1 MKENLTLTL
10 QGLVIKSTGSWFTVR
25 KSDGGKIECKI
36 KGAFRLKGI
45 DSSNPVAV
53 GDHVNYE
60 LTDDGVGVINNIH
73 ERTNYIIRRS
83 TKLSAR
89 SHIIASN
96 IDCTY
101 LMVTVT
107 SPVTPLLF
115 IDRFL
120 VTAEAYHIPVEI
132 LINKIDLLENE
143 HAAELKKVVGT
154 YESAGYKCHPISVL
168 NDEGISKVFEQL
180 AGKVNLIAGNS
191 GVGKSSL
198 LNKLDP
204 DWALKVSEMSARDT
218 GKHTTTFAEM
228 YELKN
233 GTFVIDTPGL
243 KSFGTYDLEKEDLSH
258 RFPEMRSRMD
268 ACKFSNCLHIHE
280 PNCAVIIAVGKG
292 EIAES
297 RYKNYL
303 NIYNSDE
310 TENYR

>member
-1 MKENLTLTL
+1 MEGIVT
-10 QGLVIKSTGSWFTVR
+10 KSTGSWFTVR
-25 KSDGGKIECKI
+25 KPDGEKIECKI

-45 DSSNPVAV
+45 ESSNPVAV
-53 GDHVNYE
+53 GDRVDYE
-60 LTDDGVGVINNIH
+60 LEEDGVGVIFNIH
-73 ERTNYIIRRS
+73 ERTNYIIRRA

-96 IDCTY
+96 IDCAY
-101 LMVTVT
+101 LMITVT
-107 SPVTPLLF
+107 SPTTPLLF

-120 VTAEAYHIPVEI
+120 VTAEAYHIPAEI
-132 LINKIDLLENE
+132 LINKIDLLGKKQKQ
-143 HAAELKKVVGT
+143 ELDKVIT
-154 YESAGYKCHPISVL
+154 IYEPAGYKCHPMSVL
-168 NDEGISKVFEQL
+168 NNIGIDKVIKQL
-180 AGKVNLIAGNS
+180 TGKVNLIAGNS

-204 DWALKVSEMSARDT
+204 DWNLKTAGMSSRDT

-233 GTFVIDTPGL
+233 ETFVIDTPGL

-258 RFPEMRSRMD
+258 RFPEMRLRMD
-268 ACKFSNCLHIHE
+268 ACHFSNCLHINE
-280 PNCAVIIAVGKG
+280 PRCAVINAVENK

>member
-1 MKENLTLTL
+1 MKGVVT
-10 QGLVIKSTGSWFTVR
+10 KSTGSWFTVR
-25 KSDGGKIECKI
+25 KPDGDKLECKI
-36 KGAFRLKGI
+36 KGAFRLKGL

-53 GDHVNYE
+53 GDHVDYE
-60 LTDDGVGVINNIH
+60 LAEDGVGVINNIH
-73 ERTNYIIRRS
+73 KRSNYIIRRS

-96 IDCTY
+96 IDCCY
-101 LMVTVT
+101 LMVTIT
-107 SPVTPLLF
+107 SPETPLLF

-120 VTAEAYHIPVEI
+120 VTAEAYHIPVEM
-132 LINKIDLLENE
+132 LINKTDLIEKDQT
-143 HAAELKKVVGT
+143 KKLDDIIAI

-168 NDEGISKVFEQL
+168 RNEGIADVYKQL

-191 GVGKSSL
+191 GVGKTAL

-204 DWALKVSEMSARDT
+204 DWDLKIGEMSSYDT

-228 YELKN
+228 YELKDEA
-233 GTFVIDTPGL
+233 FVIDTPGL
-243 KSFGTYDLEKEDLSH
+243 KSFGTYDMEKEDLSH

-268 ACKFSNCLHIHE
+268 ACHFSNCLHINE
-280 PNCAVIIAVGKG
+280 PNCAVIEAVEKG
-292 EIAES
+292 EIAGS

-303 NIYNSDE
+303 NIYNADE

>member
-1 MKENLTLTL
+1 ME
-10 QGLVIKSTGSWFTVR
+10 GIVIKSTGSWFTVR
-25 KSDGGKIECKI
+25 KPDGDKIECKI

-53 GDHVNYE
+53 GDHVDYE
-60 LTDDGVGVINNIH
+60 LEEDGVGVISNIH
-73 ERTNYIIRRS
+73 ERTNYIIRRA

-96 IDCTY
+96 IDCAY
-101 LMVTVT
+101 LMVTIS

-132 LINKIDLLENE
+132 LINKTDLIEKDQKK
-143 HAAELKKVVGT
+143 ELDKMIAI
-154 YESAGYKCHPISVL
+154 YESAGYKCQPISVL
-168 NDEGISKVFEQL
+168 KNEGIAEIFKQL

-198 LNKLDP
+198 LNRLDP
-204 DWALKVSEMSARDT
+204 DWNLKIAEMSAHDT

-233 GTFVIDTPGL
+233 ETFVIDTPGL
-243 KSFGTYDLEKEDLSH
+243 KSFGTYDLEKEELSH
-258 RFPEMRSRMD
+258 RFPEMRSRMKD
-268 ACKFSNCLHIHE
+268 CKFSNCLHINE
-280 PNCAVIIAVGKG
+280 PNCAVIEAVEKG